1 MKGSHI
7 VEVHLIYIRTPYYIY
22 LELHVIY
29 IQNSMLYILGLHV
42 IYIRTP
48 CYIYQNS
55 TLIYISIS
63 SYIHISVV
71 LILFTVSLILEV
83 FPILNRYC
91 PKVIHDYS
99 CAYGFFCSFVITKIT
114 LYTAITLNLYQ
125 YFNNNK
131 HYYPVFYTL
140 CEQLTLSCRQ
150 NNQAGIG

>member
-7 VEVHLIYIRTPYYIY
+7 VEVHLIYIGTPCYIY
-22 LELHVIY
+22 
-29 IQNSMLYILGLHV
+29 M
-42 IYIRTP
+42 RTP
-48 CYIYQNS
+48 CYIYQDSMLYIYQNS

-71 LILFTVSLILEV
+71 LILFTVSLKLEV

-125 YFNNNK
+125 YFNNSK
-131 HYYPVFYTL
+131 HYYPVFYSREFNKQVQIYL
-140 CEQLTLSCRQ
+140 ISS
-150 NNQAGIG
+150 

>member
-7 VEVHLIYIRTPYYIY
+7 VEVHLIYIRTPAYIY

-29 IQNSMLYILGLHV
+29 IE
-42 IYIRTP
+42 TP

-114 LYTAITLNLYQ
+114 LYTAIILNLYQ

-131 HYYPVFYTL
+131 HYYHVFDSL
-140 CEQLTLSCRQ
+140 CEQLTLPCRQ
-150 NNQAGIG
+150 NNQAGTG

>member
-1 MKGSHI
+1 MRDSHI

-29 IQNSMLYILGLHV
+29 I
-42 IYIRTP
+42 RTP
-48 CYIYQNS
+48 YYIYQNS

-71 LILFTVSLILEV
+71 LILFTLILEV

-131 HYYPVFYTL
+131 HYYPVFYSL
-140 CEQLTLSCRQ
+140 CKQLTLSCRQ
-150 NNQAGIG
+150 NNQAGTG

>member
-22 LELHVIY
+22 LE
-29 IQNSMLYILGLHV
+29 LHV

-71 LILFTVSLILEV
+71 LILFTVSLKLEV

-125 YFNNNK
+125 YFNDNK
-131 HYYPVFYTL
+131 HYYYVFYSL
-140 CEQLTLSCRQ
+140 CEQLTLSYRQ
-150 NNQAGIG
+150 NETSAKLSFIEKIWLI

>member
-29 IQNSMLYILGLHV
+29 IG
-42 IYIRTP
+42 TP

-71 LILFTVSLILEV
+71 LILFTMSLILEV

-125 YFNNNK
+125 QFNNNK
-131 HYYPVFYTL
+131 HYYPVFHSL

-150 NNQAGIG
+150 NNQAGTG

>member
-7 VEVHLIYIRTPYYIY
+7 VEVHLIYI
-22 LELHVIY
+22 
-29 IQNSMLYILGLHV
+29 G
-42 IYIRTP
+42 TP
-48 CYIYQNS
+48 CYIYQDS
-55 TLIYISIS
+55 SLIYISIS

-71 LILFTVSLILEV
+71 PILFTVSLKLEV

-125 YFNNNK
+125 HFNNNK
-131 HYYPVFYTL
+131 HYYPVFYSL

-150 NNQAGIG
+150 NNQAGDRVKEDRITKEREQVTGVEAG